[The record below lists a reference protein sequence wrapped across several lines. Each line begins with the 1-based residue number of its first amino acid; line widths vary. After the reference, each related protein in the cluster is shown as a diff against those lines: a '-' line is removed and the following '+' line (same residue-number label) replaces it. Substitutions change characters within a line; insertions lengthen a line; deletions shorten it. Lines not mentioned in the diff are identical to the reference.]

1 MTYLKSND
9 LFKLSAPESLFQR
22 IPRPIVIADHLM
34 TPDNLGAM
42 IRLADNIGASEM
54 CFLGKEDEHRM
65 GRVRRAAA
73 SSRDNIKWYFCE
85 ETDLRKIVPEG
96 KTIVA
101 IETADNATCIY
112 DTQLPENV
120 AFIVGSES
128 HGLSNELLA
137 QCDMVVYIPVPGP
150 TRSLNVS
157 HAAAVALFEWQRQML
172 KKCGMMKCE
181 AFDVVNAEC
190 RMAQSDAG
198 LRPHSAFNIQ
208 HSAFSIQHSSL
219 KKYKHLFFDLDRT
232 LWDFDAAAEVAFE
245 RIYDKYDL
253 KSLGIPNAHE
263 FHEVYHPLNEQL
275 WVLYRADQ
283 ITKDDLNRTRFLKP
297 LEHYGIHDIELADH
311 LSEDY
316 VYWSPRIV
324 RLVPGTMELLD
335 YLKPKYHL
343 HLITNGFQEVQ
354 HTKLSGSG
362 LEPYFETLTVSEEVG
377 VKKPNPEIFYY
388 ALRKAHATA
397 EESLVI
403 GDEMA
408 VDIDGAR
415 AAGIDQVFFNPSGES
430 VEGERTYE
438 VRNLLEIKSII

>member
-1 MTYLKSND
+1 MSYLKSNT
-9 LFKLSAPESLFQR
+9 LFEQIKTEDIYR
-22 IPRPIVIADHLM
+22 RVPRPMLIADHLL
-34 TPDNLGAM
+34 TPDNIGAM
-42 IRLADNIGASEM
+42 IRLADNIGATEV
-54 CFLGKEDEHRM
+54 CFLGREEDHRL
-65 GRVRRAAA
+65 GKVRRAAA
-73 SSRDNIKWYFCE
+73 SSRDNIKWYFSE
-85 ETDLRKIVPEG
+85 ETNLREIVPEG

-112 DTQLPENV
+112 NTQLPENV

-128 HGLSNELLA
+128 HGLSDALLA
-137 QCDMVVYIPVPGP
+137 QCDQVVYIPVPGP

-157 HAAAVALFEWQRQML
+157 HAAAVALFEWQRQMMN
-172 KKCGMMKCE
+172 KE
-181 AFDVVNAEC
+181 SQHSTFIIH
-190 RMAQSDAG
+190 
-198 LRPHSAFNIQ
+198 HSA
-208 HSAFSIQHSSL
+208 L
-219 KKYKHLFFDLDRT
+219 KKYRHIFFDLDRT

-245 RIYDKYDL
+245 KIYEKYNL

-263 FHEVYHPLNEQL
+263 FHEVYHPLNEEL
-275 WVLYRADQ
+275 WVLYRADK
-283 ITKDDLNRTRFLKP
+283 ITKDELNRTRFLKP
-297 LEHYGIHDIELADH
+297 LEHYGIHDVELADH

-362 LEPYFETLTVSEEVG
+362 MEPYFETLTVSEEVG
-377 VKKPNPEIFYY
+377 VKKPNPEIFHY
-388 ALRKAHATA
+388 ALRKANATA
-397 EESLVI
+397 EESLMI

-415 AAGIDQVFFNPSGES
+415 AAGMDQILFNPSGQK
-430 VEGERTYE
+430 VDGERTFE
-438 VRNLLEIKSII
+438 VKSLLEIKGLL

>member
-1 MTYLKSND
+1 MSYLKSNT
-9 LFKLSAPESLFQR
+9 LFEQIR
-22 IPRPIVIADHLM
+22 TEDVYQHIPRPVLIADHLL
-34 TPDNLGAM
+34 TPDNIGAL
-42 IRLADNIGASEM
+42 IRLADNIGATEV
-54 CFLGKEDEHRM
+54 CFLGREEDHRL
-65 GRVRRAAA
+65 GKVRRAAA
-73 SSRDNIKWYFCE
+73 SSRDNIRWYFSE
-85 ETDLRKIVPEG
+85 ETELRKIVPKG
-96 KTIVA
+96 KKIVA

-112 DTQLPENV
+112 DTALPADV

-128 HGLSNELLA
+128 HGLSDALLS
-137 QCDMVVYIPVPGP
+137 QCDQVVYIPVPGP

-172 KKCGMMKCE
+172 TNPTKP
-181 AFDVVNAEC
+181 
-190 RMAQSDAG
+190 S
-198 LRPHSAFNIQ
+198 LRATTRNLPTNRGISPCNR
-208 HSAFSIQHSSL
+208 
-219 KKYKHLFFDLDRT
+219 YKHIFFDLDRT

-245 RIYDKYDL
+245 RLYEKYNL
-253 KSLGIPNAHE
+253 KALGIPSAHD

-275 WVLYRADQ
+275 WVQYRANA

-297 LEHYGIHDIELADH
+297 LEHYGIHDVALADQ
-311 LSEDY
+311 LSTDY

-362 LEPYFETLTVSEEVG
+362 MEPYFETLTVSEEVG
-377 VKKPNPEIFYY
+377 VKKPNPEIFQY
-388 ALRKAHATA
+388 ALQKAHAQA
-397 EESLVI
+397 DEGLMI

-415 AAGIDQVFFNPSGES
+415 AVGMDTLLFNPKGEP

-438 VRNLLEIKSII
+438 VRDLREIMGIF

>member
-1 MTYLKSND
+1 MSYLKSNT
-9 LFKLSAPESLFQR
+9 LFEQIKTEDIYR
-22 IPRPIVIADHLM
+22 RVPRPMLIADHLL
-34 TPDNLGAM
+34 TPDNIGAM
-42 IRLADNIGASEM
+42 IRLADNIGATEV
-54 CFLGKEDEHRM
+54 CFLGREEDHRL
-65 GRVRRAAA
+65 GKVRRAAA
-73 SSRDNIKWYFCE
+73 SSRDNIKWYFSE
-85 ETDLRKIVPEG
+85 ETDLHKIVPEG
-96 KTIVA
+96 KAIVA

-128 HGLSNELLA
+128 QGLSDELLA
-137 QCDMVVYIPVPGP
+137 QCDQVVYIPVPGP

-172 KKCGMMKCE
+172 NKE
-181 AFDVVNAEC
+181 
-190 RMAQSDAG
+190 S
-198 LRPHSAFNIQ
+198 
-208 HSAFSIQHSSL
+208 QHSSFNIHHSTF
-219 KKYKHLFFDLDRT
+219 KKYRHIFFDLDRT

-245 RIYDKYDL
+245 KIYEKYNL
-253 KSLGIPNAHE
+253 KSLGVPSAHE

-275 WVLYRADQ
+275 WVLYRADK
-283 ITKDDLNRTRFLKP
+283 ITKDELNRTRFLKP

-362 LEPYFETLTVSEEVG
+362 MEPYFETLTVSEEVG
-377 VKKPNPEIFYY
+377 VKKPNPEIFHY
-388 ALRKAHATA
+388 ALRKANATV
-397 EESLVI
+397 EESLMI

-415 AAGIDQVFFNPSGES
+415 AAGMDQILFNPSGQK
-430 VEGERTYE
+430 VDGERTFE
-438 VRNLLEIKSII
+438 VKSLLEIKGLL

>member
-9 LFKLSAPESLFQR
+9 LFADIAPEQLFER
-22 IPRPIVIADHLM
+22 VPHPMVIADHLM
-34 TPDNLGAM
+34 TPDNIGAM
-42 IRLADNIGASEM
+42 IRLADNIGATEV
-54 CFLGKEDEHRM
+54 CFLGKEDEHRL
-65 GRVRRAAA
+65 GKVRRAAA
-73 SSRDNIKWYFCE
+73 SSRDNIHWYFSE
-85 ETDLRKIVPEG
+85 ENDLHKIVPEG
-96 KTIVA
+96 KQIVA
-101 IETADNATCIY
+101 IETSDNATCIY
-112 DTQLPENV
+112 DTPLPEDV
-120 AFIVGSES
+120 AFIVGSERN
-128 HGLSNELLA
+128 GLSNDLLA

-157 HAAAVALFEWQRQML
+157 HAAAVALFEWQRQMRNAE
-172 KKCGMMKCE
+172 CGMM
-181 AFDVVNAEC
+181 NAEC
-190 RMAQSDAG
+190 ES
-198 LRPHSAFNIQ
+198 HSE
-208 HSAFSIQHSSL
+208 FSIQLSAL
-219 KKYKHLFFDLDRT
+219 KKYEHIFFDLDRT

-245 RIYDKYDL
+245 RIYDTYDL
-253 KSLGIPNAHE
+253 KSLGIPSAHE

-275 WVLYRADQ
+275 WVLYRADK

-297 LEHYGIHDIELADH
+297 LEHYGIHDIALADH

-362 LEPYFETLTVSEEVG
+362 MEPYFETLTVSEEVG
-377 VKKPNPEIFYY
+377 VKKPNPEIFHY
-388 ALRKAHATA
+388 ALRKANATA

-415 AAGIDQVFFNPSGES
+415 AAGIDQVFFNPSGKEE
-430 VEGERTYE
+430 EGERTFE
-438 VRNLLEIKSII
+438 VKSLLEIMGIL

>member
-1 MTYLKSND
+1 MSYLKSND
-9 LFKLSAPESLFQR
+9 LFDK
-22 IPRPIVIADHLM
+22 IPTEKIYRHIPHPIVIADHLM
-34 TPDNLGAM
+34 TPDNMGAM
-42 IRLADNIGASEM
+42 IRIADNIGASEM
-54 CFLGKEDEHRM
+54 CFLGDESRHSL
-65 GRVRRAAA
+65 GKVRRAAA
-73 SSRDNIKWYFCE
+73 SSRGNIRWYFTE
-85 ETDLRKIVPEG
+85 ETDLRMIVPDS

-112 DTQLPENV
+112 DTPLPEDV

-128 HGLSNELLA
+128 HGLSEDLLK

-157 HAAAVALFEWQRQML
+157 HAAAVALFEWQRQM
-172 KKCGMMKCE
+172 
-181 AFDVVNAEC
+181 
-190 RMAQSDAG
+190 RQ
-198 LRPHSAFNIQ
+198 IQ
-208 HSAFSIQHSSL
+208 QQIDCFAIARNDIPQ
-219 KKYKHLFFDLDRT
+219 KYRHIFFDLDRT

-245 RIYDKYDL
+245 KIYEQYHL
-253 KSLGIPNAHE
+253 KDLGIPSAHD
-263 FHEVYHPLNEQL
+263 FHKVYHPLNEEL
-275 WVLYRADQ
+275 WELYRADK
-283 ITKDDLNRTRFLKP
+283 ITKDELNHTRFMKP
-297 LEHYGIHDIELADH
+297 LEHYGIHDEALADH

-335 YLKPKYHL
+335 YLKPKYRL

-377 VKKPNPEIFYY
+377 VKKPNPEIFHY
-388 ALRKAHATA
+388 ALKKAGATP
-397 EESLVI
+397 EESLMI

-415 AAGIDQVFFNPSGES
+415 AAGMDQLLFNATGQPVLGR
-430 VEGERTYE
+430 RTYE
-438 VRNLLEIKSII
+438 VNKLIEITSYL

>member
-9 LFKLSAPESLFQR
+9 LFKLNAPESLFQC

-73 SSRDNIKWYFCE
+73 SSRDNIKWYFSE

-112 DTQLPENV
+112 DTQLPENA

-128 HGLSNELLA
+128 HGIRENLLA

-157 HAAAVALFEWQRQML
+157 HAAAVALFEWQRQMRVRH
-172 KKCGMMKCE
+172 CE
-181 AFDVVNAEC
+181 EERRSN
-190 RMAQSDAG
+190 
-198 LRPHSAFNIQ
+198 PHS
-208 HSAFSIQHSSL
+208 
-219 KKYKHLFFDLDRT
+219 KYRHIFFDLDRT

-245 RIYDKYDL
+245 RIYEKYDL
-253 KSLGIPNAHE
+253 KSLGIPSAHE
-263 FHEVYHPLNEQL
+263 FHEVYHPMNERL
-275 WVLYRADQ
+275 WELYREDK
-283 ITKDDLNRTRFLKP
+283 ITKDYLNRTRFVLP
-297 LEHYGIHDIELADH
+297 LEHYGIHDTELADH

-324 RLVPGTMELLD
+324 RLIPGTMELLD

-354 HTKLSGSG
+354 HTKLNSSG

-377 VKKPNPEIFYY
+377 VKKPNPEIFLY
-388 ALRKAHATA
+388 ALRKAHASA

-408 VDIDGAR
+408 VDIEGAR
-415 AAGIDQVFFNPSGES
+415 AAGIDQILFNPSGKD
-430 VEGERTYE
+430 VEGERTFE
-438 VRNLLEIKSII
+438 VKSLVEIMQLI

>member
-1 MTYLKSND
+1 MAYLKSND
-9 LFKLSAPESLFQR
+9 LFAGLAPENLFKR
-22 IPRPIVIADHLM
+22 VPHPMVIADHLM
-34 TPDNLGAM
+34 TPDNIGAM
-42 IRLADNIGASEM
+42 IRLADNIGASEV
-54 CFLGKEDEHRM
+54 CFLGKEDEHRL
-65 GRVRRAAA
+65 GKVRRAAA
-73 SSRDNIKWYFCE
+73 SSRDNIRWYFSE
-85 ETDLRKIVPEG
+85 ENDLRKIVPKG
-96 KTIVA
+96 KAIVA
-101 IETADNATCIY
+101 IETSDNATCIY
-112 DTQLPENV
+112 DTPLPEDV
-120 AFIVGSES
+120 AFIVGSERN
-128 HGLSNELLA
+128 GLSNELLA

-172 KKCGMMKCE
+172 
-181 AFDVVNAEC
+181 NAEC
-190 RMAQSDAG
+190 RMLNAECGD
-198 LRPHSAFNIQ
+198 HSAFRIQ
-208 HSAFSIQHSSL
+208 HSEL
-219 KKYKHLFFDLDRT
+219 KYKHVFFDLDRT

-245 RIYDKYDL
+245 RIYDKYNL
-253 KSLGIPNAHE
+253 KSLGIPSAHE

-275 WVLYRADQ
+275 WVLYRADK
-283 ITKDDLNRTRFLKP
+283 ITKDELNRTRFLKP
-297 LEHYGIHDIELADH
+297 LEHYGIHDVELADH

-324 RLVPGTMELLD
+324 RLVPGTMELLN

-388 ALRKAHATA
+388 ALRKANATA
-397 EESLVI
+397 EESIVI

-415 AAGIDQVFFNPSGES
+415 AAGIDQIFFNPRGKEE
-430 VEGERTYE
+430 EGVRTFE
-438 VRNLLEIKSII
+438 VRSLIEIMEIL